1 MHTTFH
7 ASLIATAALLAFN
20 IATLADSQRVL
31 TTSHNGTYRIEEEN
45 VSDKEG
51 PVDESGNRQWV
62 VSTRDS
68 AKRALLPKK
77 NGDQLYDLIFSPDE
91 KWIAAN
97 VHYGS
102 KMAGFRLFR
111 NKDGVQFELVLDE
124 EPARAWLEKSQE
136 DIPIMADMYRHA
148 GWSFDSARLLL
159 RSPIGGEEIER
170 GAPTGDYFYYHN
182 TRTGKTETTNYLR
195 NLNRNAVRVLRS
207 NKPDRLITR
216 AQAVEP
222 MDEPPSVESSRARY
236 EASDAELNKVY
247 TKLMEKVKPDDKT
260 FVRNWQREWIKL
272 RDVGAEAFAAAQP
285 KAKRPSYQQLYLAD
299 ATESRVREL
308 EEWMQQFAP

>member
-1 MHTTFH
+1 MHTTLS
-7 ASLIATAALLAFN
+7 ASRIAVAALLAFN
-20 IATLADSQRVL
+20 IATLADSQKVL
-31 TTSHNGTYRIEEEN
+31 TTSHNGTYRIEREN
-45 VSDKEG
+45 VSGEETPTDA
-51 PVDESGNRQWV
+51 SGDREWV
-62 VSTRDS
+62 VSTRDP
-68 AKRALLPKK
+68 AKRALLPKR
-77 NGDQLYDLIFSPDE
+77 NGDQLNDLIFSPDE

-124 EPARAWLEKSQE
+124 EPAREWLEKSQE
-136 DIPIMADMYRHA
+136 DIPMIADMYRHA

-170 GAPTGDYFYYHN
+170 GTPTAEYFYYHN

-195 NLNRNAVRVLRS
+195 DLNRNAVRILRS
-207 NKPDRLITR
+207 DKPERLITS
-216 AQAVEP
+216 AQAAEP
-222 MDEPPSVESSRARY
+222 VDEPPSVASSRARY
-236 EASDAELNKVY
+236 EASDAQLNKVY
-247 TKLMEKVKPDDKT
+247 AKLMKKVKPEDET

-272 RDVGAEAFAAAQP
+272 RDAGAEAFAAAQP

-308 EEWMQQFAP
+308 QEWMQQFAP